1 MTQCLLIVVAT
12 YLLIVF
18 NPPCLKFFFCCIGCS
33 SYVSFVGAVFTDA
46 GQCSKVAECSVNI
59 CLFKKFSVVSL

>member
-18 NPPCLKFFFCCIGCS
+18 NPPVLNFFCCTGCS

-46 GQCSKVAECSVNI
+46 RQCSKVAECSVNI